1 MKQIWNVLTEK
12 RLSEAWKGLDRKN
25 EERERREERE
35 RGGGG
40 LGAINWFSLLF
51 KKKVL
56 IFVSRRERDE

>member
-1 MKQIWNVLTEK
+1 MEKQRELEFEGIL
-12 RLSEAWKGLDRKN
+12 
-25 EERERREERE
+25 ERERREERE

-40 LGAINWFSLLF
+40 LGAKNWFSLLF